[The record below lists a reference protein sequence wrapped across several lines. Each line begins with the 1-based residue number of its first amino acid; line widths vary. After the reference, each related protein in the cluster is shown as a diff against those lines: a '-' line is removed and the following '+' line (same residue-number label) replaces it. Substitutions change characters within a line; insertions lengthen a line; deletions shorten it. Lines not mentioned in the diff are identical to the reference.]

1 MANRPKTIVS
11 AILAAL
17 LISMTSFYAIAQD
30 SVCDRSAE
38 TFKLKIKVK
47 NDTPTAVVKGFLG
60 WNADTVNVCRGDTI
74 EWKFNAKK
82 FFIEFPGK
90 TPFDEK
96 KKNSKNGKVTTTVS
110 SDAERGV
117 SYKYDVGIE
126 GGGVLD
132 PIIIVDN

>member
-1 MANRPKTIVS
+1 MTKRSRTIVS
-11 AILAAL
+11 TILATL
-17 LISMTSFYAIAQD
+17 LISTTSFYAIAQD

-47 NDTPTAVVKGFLG
+47 NNKPTKVVKGIFG
-60 WNADTVNVCRGDTI
+60 SNADTLNVCRGDTI
-74 EWKFNAKK
+74 EWKLNSKK

-96 KKNSKNGKVTTTVS
+96 KKNSNNGKVITTVS

-117 SYKYDVGIE
+117 SYKYDIGIE

-132 PIIIVDN
+132 PIIIIDN